1 MVAVGWRLRG
11 ALLVL
16 WAVCGMFA
24 GCGWGCVVGLGC
36 TGGRWWVDGGGDRLV
51 LLAVR
56 GRWRGR
62 VIWVGVGAVVWW
74 AGMRVCWRRGFG
86 GGGCVG
92 RVGGG
97 LAGVCVGGCGWLRE
111 QSRVVW

>member
-24 GCGWGCVVGLGC
+24 GCGWGCVVALGC
-36 TGGRWWVDGGGDRLV
+36 TGGRWWVDGGGGRLV
-51 LLAVR
+51 VLAVR
-56 GRWRGR
+56 GRWLER

-74 AGMRVCWRRGFG
+74 AGMRVGWRRGFG

-97 LAGVCVGGCGWLRE
+97 LA
-111 QSRVVW
+111 VV